1 MGPTGNSRG
10 SSSKNTSKSSFNS
23 LSIAGALQCTAGVVL
38 VLNCSCG
45 ALKEGRSLLLHQ
57 NTTAT
62 LCHGATPGIVP
73 GPFVVCFKKAKQLF
87 RDLKS
92 IQNLPE
98 NAHPSSNGWLLGS
111 IFEYIFSTANKIKD
125 QWSFFVQISK
135 ALWSKKMQFS
145 AMLNAEFFNQF
156 CWFRQCSKMEKMC
169 SAMYWYWYECKLVV
183 LMPRPALPPLSCL
196 GGWGHQHWGQGPALA
211 LT

>member
-45 ALKEGRSLLLHQ
+45 ALKGGRSPLLHQ

-62 LCHGATPGIVP
+62 LCHSATPGIVP

-98 NAHPSSNGWLLGS
+98 NAHPSCWAQYLNISSAQQTKSKISEVFCADFQSTVVEENAVQCNAQCRVLQSVLLVL
-111 IFEYIFSTANKIKD
+111 A
-125 QWSFFVQISK
+125 VQQDGK
-135 ALWSKKMQFS
+135 NVQR
-145 AMLNAEFFNQF
+145 N
-156 CWFRQCSKMEKMC
+156 
-169 SAMYWYWYECKLVV
+169 VV
-183 LMPRPALPPLSCL
+183 LVLVFGIGIGIGMSAS
-196 GGWGHQHWGQGPALA
+196 WWS
-211 LT
+211 